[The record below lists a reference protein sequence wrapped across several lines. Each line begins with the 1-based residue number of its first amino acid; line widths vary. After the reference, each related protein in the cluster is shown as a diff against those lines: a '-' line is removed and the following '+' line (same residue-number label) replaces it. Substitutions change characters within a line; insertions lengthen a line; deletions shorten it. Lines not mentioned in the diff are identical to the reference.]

1 VQALVNVLT
10 NAAKYTDRGGSIRI
24 QTRGTPNDVFIEVT
38 DNGAGITAELLPQIF
53 ELFVQGDRTLDRSQG
68 GLGIGLAVVKK
79 LIEMHGGQ
87 VIARSEGLGCGSAFE
102 LRLPRAPAPAAADAQ
117 SPQSNASAR
126 RVLIVDD
133 NADAAD
139 SLALLLSLE
148 GHQTEC
154 VYSAAAALQRVAG
167 FAPDVVLL
175 DIGLPDTN
183 GYEVARRLRT
193 LPGGAAMRLIALT
206 GYGQPGDRDRAIT
219 AGFEAHLVKPVDL
232 TELGQLLARHPPG
245 AR

>member
-1 VQALVNVLT
+1 
-10 NAAKYTDRGGSIRI
+10 
-24 QTRGTPNDVFIEVT
+24 
-38 DNGAGITAELLPQIF
+38 
-53 ELFVQGDRTLDRSQG
+53 
-68 GLGIGLAVVKK
+68 
-79 LIEMHGGQ
+79 
-87 VIARSEGLGCGSAFE
+87 
-102 LRLPRAPAPAAADAQ
+102 
-117 SPQSNASAR
+117 
-126 RVLIVDD
+126 VLIVDD

-148 GHQTEC
+148 GHETLC
-154 VYSAAAALQRVAG
+154 VYSAAAALQRVCA

-193 LPGGAAMRLIALT
+193 LSGCAAIRLIALT

-232 TELGQLLARHPPG
+232 TELGRLLATHPPG
-245 AR
+245 SR